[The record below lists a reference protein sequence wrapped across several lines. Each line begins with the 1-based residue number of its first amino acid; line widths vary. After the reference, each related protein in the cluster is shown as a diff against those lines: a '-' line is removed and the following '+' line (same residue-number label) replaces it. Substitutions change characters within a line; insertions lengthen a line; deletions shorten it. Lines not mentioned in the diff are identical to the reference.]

1 MTTKYTCF
9 KFKQFNVQQ
18 SNAAMKIGTDG
29 ILLGA
34 WANVA
39 LAKRALDIGTGTG
52 VIALMQTQKNST
64 VNVDAI
70 EVDSTACIDAEQNFT
85 KSPWKNRLHLFHSA
99 LENFNPAYK
108 YDTIISNPPF
118 FENSILS
125 KSKKRTLARHS
136 ASLHYSQV
144 LSFAKNQLTP
154 EGNICLILPFSE
166 EEKCIKIAT
175 DLGFFM
181 NRICNVFPKKN
192 KKQHRTLI
200 EFSSLPN
207 NLVNETLV
215 IEKEERHNYTEEYRS
230 LTKDFY
236 IIFD

>member
-1 MTTKYTCF
+1 MGKCSIGKKSIGYRYRNRC
-9 KFKQFNVQQ
+9 NCA
-18 SNAAMKIGTDG
+18 NANTE
-29 ILLGA
+29 
-34 WANVA
+34 
-39 LAKRALDIGTGTG
+39 
-52 VIALMQTQKNST
+52 NST

-181 NRICNVFPKKN
+181 NRICNVFLKK
-192 KKQHRTLI
+192 KKQHRTLL

-215 IEKEERHNYTEEYRS
+215 IEKEEDTITEEYRS

-236 IIFD
+236 HLINNKQIYYLNLHHAKAIFQITLI